1 MTSNLKDVTIL
12 IKNNKFTEALKS
24 LKELS
29 ELEKGNPIYFFLK
42 GISHLY
48 LSEFNDAEENFSYAL
63 KLDDKNPNYFF
74 YRAYTLTRFSKMQY
88 L

>member
-29 ELEKGNPIYFFLK
+29 ELEKKKSYIFLF
-42 GISHLY
+42 
-48 LSEFNDAEENFSYAL
+48 ERNFTSIF
-63 KLDDKNPNYFF
+63 K
-74 YRAYTLTRFSKMQY
+74 
-88 L
+88 